1 MQIIDRDKSSNR
13 VKIHF
18 VGYSE
23 DFDEWRNADSFV
35 NSEKSD
41 LGRLLPRFMPSEDSL
56 PDRASALFSHLSKE
70 IKFAL
75 FSTKRESPGVR
86 IEERI
91 ELDIYHKYLQNIG
104 VVKKLRGH
112 DVHCVDNN
120 FDLCDLLGDKWFE
133 RIQNINGDFC
143 YVTPGTVQFWLHEK
157 KAVKEFF
164 YVGDKLL
171 EGHIENDLLVIFT
184 FVRGDGVKA
193 EYHTNDWKSL

>member
-1 MQIIDRDKSSNR
+1 M
-13 VKIHF
+13 
-18 VGYSE
+18 
-23 DFDEWRNADSFV
+23 
-35 NSEKSD
+35 
-41 LGRLLPRFMPSEDSL
+41 
-56 PDRASALFSHLSKE
+56 
-70 IKFAL
+70 
-75 FSTKRESPGVR
+75 
-86 IEERI
+86 
-91 ELDIYHKYLQNIG
+91 
-104 VVKKLRGH
+104 KKLRGH